1 MQSKSILILTLLALL
16 ATACSAKPTPAA
28 VNAAANPPAVS
39 GETIPLKDAKLNI
52 EHNATDGDTGF
63 QGFVDS
69 EGWKNLTF
77 TGPEGAV
84 LTIQGQGKLGNLGLT
99 ELFFET
105 VEPANV
111 DVSIQDMLA
120 MLPEGYYTIAGPA
133 IESGENK
140 GQTSGSAWLTHK
152 IPAGPILISPAEGA
166 VVSTSD
172 GLVVRWKP
180 VNTTIDGVAVTIIAY
195 QLIIEKDTLPHAHM
209 IGKIGLS
216 MYLPPSIT
224 TITIPAEFFEP
235 GTAYKWE
242 VLAIEESGNQTLSS
256 GAFSTE

>member
-1 MQSKSILILTLLALL
+1 MMKTHSILILTLLVML
-16 ATACSAKPTPAA
+16 ATACTQASA
-28 VNAAANPPAVS
+28 PPSVVVAQASTEV
-39 GETIPLKDAKLNI
+39 IPLKDAKLNI
-52 EHNATDGDTGF
+52 EHNATDHDTGF

-69 EGWKNLTF
+69 EGWQNLVV

-84 LTIQGQGKLGNLGLT
+84 LTINGQGSLGKLGLT

-105 VEPANV
+105 VEPANA
-111 DVSIQDMLA
+111 DVSIEEMLA

-133 IESGENK
+133 IEVGENM
-140 GQTSGSAWLTHK
+140 GQTSGTAWLTHK
-152 IPAGPILISPAEGA
+152 IPAGPTLLTPAEGA
-166 VVSTSD
+166 VVPTQD
-172 GLVVRWKP
+172 GLYVSWSP
-180 VNTTIDGVAVTIIAY
+180 VNTTIDGQAVTIISY
-195 QLIIEKDTLPHAHM
+195 QLIIEKDEAPHPHM

-216 MYLPPSIT
+216 MYLPATVTS
-224 TITIPAEFFEP
+224 ITIPGEFFEP